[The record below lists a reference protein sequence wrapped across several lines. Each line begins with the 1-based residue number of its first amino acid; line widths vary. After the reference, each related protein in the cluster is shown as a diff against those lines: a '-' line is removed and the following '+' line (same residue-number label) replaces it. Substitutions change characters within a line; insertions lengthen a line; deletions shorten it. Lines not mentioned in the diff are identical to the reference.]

1 MHAAAP
7 AGDEVEWSA
16 AQAMTAT
23 TVAGVGTRIGA
34 TENGVAAAVRR
45 AMLLER
51 DAPLPVD
58 EAREIYRGLPDVARP
73 GEPSAGDGPRA
84 AGPPRTGADLRGRR

>member
-1 MHAAAP
+1 
-7 AGDEVEWSA
+7 
-16 AQAMTAT
+16 MTAT

-45 AMLLER
+45 ALLLER

-58 EAREIYRGLPDVARP
+58 EAREIYRDAARRRPP
-73 GEPSAGDGPRA
+73 GRRVAGDGPRPA
-84 AGPPRTGADLRGRR
+84 RPPRTGADLRGAADGRRRAGRRAARRGSA